1 MRIGKF
7 KLDSPFLL
15 APMAG
20 ITDSPFRKICHKF
33 GAGMTVSEMTTADIN
48 FWKTTKS
55 KHRLNLN
62 MDIEPRVVQ
71 IAGAE
76 PKLLSKAAKICVD
89 KGAQIIDINMGCPA
103 KKVCKRLAGSA
114 LMKDTENVKL
124 ILEAVVKSVDVPVTL
139 KMRTGWDTN
148 ERNGGEIAHI
158 AESSG
163 IQAIAIHGRTRACRF
178 KGVAEYNTI
187 AQIKK
192 SVAIPIIANG
202 DIDSPEKSIEVL
214 KSSNADAL
222 MIGRSAQG
230 RPWIFHELNYY
241 FINRKHAPPLE
252 KNHVRDT
259 ILEHLENLYEFYGE
273 ELGLRLA
280 RKHLSWYCM
289 HLEDSKILRS
299 KLVRVNSTNEQV
311 NLVNEYFLKSKSAQK
326 NN

>member
-48 FWKTTKS
+48 FWKTTNS

-280 RKHLSWYCM
+280 RKHLSWYCK
-289 HLEDSKILRS
+289 HLDDSKILRS
-299 KLVRVNSTNEQV
+299 KIVRVDSTNEQV
-311 NLVNEYFLKSKSAQK
+311 NLVKEYFHKSES
-326 NN
+326 